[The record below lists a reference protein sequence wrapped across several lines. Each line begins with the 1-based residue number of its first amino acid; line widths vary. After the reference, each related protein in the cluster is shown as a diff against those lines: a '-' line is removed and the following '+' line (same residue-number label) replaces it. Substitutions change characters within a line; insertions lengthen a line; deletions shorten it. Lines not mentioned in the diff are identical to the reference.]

1 MESHGNREINL
12 TLDQPEPVLLEGVQ
26 QIGAV
31 RRDLSLYALP
41 GAEVCFLQRRGIV
54 AQTHYR

>member
-1 MESHGNREINL
+1 MAGHGNREINL
-12 TLDQPEPVLLEGVQ
+12 ALDQPESVLLERVQ

-41 GAEVCFLQRRGIV
+41 GAEVCVLQRRSVI